1 MPGIPIVPRRRDLQV
16 QMNPFAASFICI
28 KLAGATIVHQTLI
41 SILDNMEGLFCLAVW
56 RIIKLG
62 CGHSRDLERPLGRVK
77 AGLILGNAVA
87 PV

>member
-1 MPGIPIVPRRRDLQV
+1 M
-16 QMNPFAASFICI
+16 QMNPFAVSFICSYV

-41 SILDNMEGLFCLAVW
+41 SILDNMEGLFSLAVW
-56 RIIKLG
+56 IIKHG

-87 PV
+87 PF